1 MDKKVLYALIGG
13 VAVVGAAIA
22 YHFMAKGESAEDTLD
37 DDLDELGSLELDE
50 NGRIKFEQFL
60 KIF

>member
-13 VAVVGAAIA
+13 AAVVGAAIA
-22 YHFMAKGESAEDTLD
+22 YHFISNSEQEADALE
-37 DDLDELGSLELDE
+37 DDLDELGPLELDE

>member
-13 VAVVGAAIA
+13 AAVVGAAVA
-22 YHFMAKGESAEDTLD
+22 YHFMSKSEAEDTLD